1 LDDIYLDVAPLL
13 LGKGVRLFDHLDVD
27 PIGLERIR
35 IVKAPGVTH
44 IGFRIV
50 K

>member
-1 LDDIYLDVAPLL
+1 MEW
-13 LGKGVRLFDHLDVD
+13 LFDRLEID

-35 IVKAPGVTH
+35 DVEAPGVTH
-44 IGFRIV
+44 LGFRIV